1 MMISKEI
8 STVYPSNRWLLAL
21 ATVLLVVC
29 SFHYPSSGIAAPTH
43 YSASSLQSQQGRY
56 FKWTAPPGWRVSESN
71 AGVTLTSPDGIYS
84 ASLATILRS
93 RGTRTPQAF
102 LQWVFTH
109 TPSYRNARILSL
121 RNLPSER
128 QPFRVWQFIEAKVS
142 YTDNGLP
149 VTSLYKVGVANYSG
163 LNDAIIVG
171 YRAAN
176 ANFQQSQSF
185 MPQIAKSIVLTNAAE
200 ANGNNTL
207 LQPKNRP
214 LDNSQQIKSWEK
226 KERIEAETQHQRQN
240 TIMDRVDL
248 YDPNTGET
256 LNASSQNTK
265 YYWRKPGTNE
275 VVGNDSGYPPAP
287 GYTQLQAPP
296 PPH

>member
-1 MMISKEI
+1 MFKKVMISVFI
-8 STVYPSNRWLLAL
+8 CLF
-21 ATVLLVVC
+21 VVT
-29 SFHYPSSGIAAPTH
+29 SLYAAPAD

-56 FKWTAPPGWRVSESN
+56 FKWTAPPGWRVRESN

-93 RGTRTPQAF
+93 RGARTPQAF
-102 LQWVFTH
+102 LQWVFSH

-128 QPFRVWQFIEAKVS
+128 QPFRVWQFIEATVS

-176 ANFQQSQSF
+176 ANFQQAQSF

-240 TIMDRVDL
+240 TITDRVDL

-256 LNASSQNTK
+256 LNASSQNTN

-275 VVGNDSGYPPAP
+275 VVGNNSGYPPAP